1 MIESDGIDRSVQ
13 DDCPP
18 CHLPVQPACGPGC
31 RLGAFLPAGRP
42 RRRFRGLR
50 PVARRV
56 SFAGIPPPAGPAD
69 RIVIEKSRRT
79 LTLFRQEQEIKSY
92 RIALGRDPVGPKV
105 RQGDNRTPEGV
116 YFIDYKVRN
125 SVYHRALHLSYP
137 NPDDVE
143 RARSL
148 GVSPGGS
155 IMIHGMKEDKLWM
168 GDVQYLFNW
177 TNGCIALTN
186 REMEELWDLV
196 SVWTPVEIR
205 P

>member
-1 MIESDGIDRSVQ
+1 MNAR
-13 DDCPP
+13 P
-18 CHLPVQPACGPGC
+18 LPLLL
-31 RLGAFLPAGRP
+31 RLFAA
-42 RRRFRGLR
+42 
-50 PVARRV
+50 PVAAAALFSLFAAPAASSSDAPSAPV
-56 SFAGIPPPAGPAD
+56 ASFTEAAPAAGVPAE
-69 RIVIEKSRRT
+69 RIVIEKSKRT
-79 LTLFRQEQEIKSY
+79 LTLFRQDKEIKTY
-92 RIALGRDPVGPKV
+92 KVALGRDPVGPKV
-105 RQGDNRTPEGV
+105 RQGDNKTPEGV
-116 YFIDYKVRN
+116 YFVDYKVRH
-125 SVYHRALHLSYP
+125 SIYHRALHLSYP

-148 GVSPGGS
+148 GVPPGGS

-196 SVWTPVEIR
+196 SPWTPVEIR

>member
-1 MIESDGIDRSVQ
+1 MIVRLAISRFSLLAVLVAASALFF
-13 DDCPP
+13 PP
-18 CHLPVQPACGPGC
+18 AAPAAASADSAPS
-31 RLGAFLPAGRP
+31 
-42 RRRFRGLR
+42 
-50 PVARRV
+50 PVA
-56 SFAGIPPPAGPAD
+56 SLSQASPPPAGPAD

-177 TNGCIALTN
+177 TNGCIAVTN
-186 REMEELWDLV
+186 SEIEEIWALV
-196 SVWTPVEIR
+196 PDWTTVEIL

>member
-1 MIESDGIDRSVQ
+1 MNAR
-13 DDCPP
+13 P
-18 CHLPVQPACGPGC
+18 LPLLL
-31 RLGAFLPAGRP
+31 RLFAA
-42 RRRFRGLR
+42 
-50 PVARRV
+50 PVAAAALFSLFTAPAAFSSDSPSAPV
-56 SFAGIPPPAGPAD
+56 ASFTEAAPAAGVPAE
-69 RIVIEKSRRT
+69 RIVVEKSKRT
-79 LTLFRQEQEIKSY
+79 LTLFRQDKEIRTYKV
-92 RIALGRDPVGPKV
+92 ALGRDPVGPKV
-105 RQGDNRTPEGV
+105 RQGDNKTPEGV
-116 YFIDYKVRN
+116 YFVDYKVRH
-125 SVYHRALHLSYP
+125 SIYHRALHLSYP

-148 GVSPGGS
+148 GVPPGGS

-196 SVWTPVEIR
+196 SPWTPVEIR

>member
-1 MIESDGIDRSVQ
+1 MN
-13 DDCPP
+13 
-18 CHLPVQPACGPGC
+18 
-31 RLGAFLPAGRP
+31 
-42 RRRFRGLR
+42 LR
-50 PVARRV
+50 PLPCIFKLFAALIAASALFSLLATPDVVSADSSPALVA
-56 SFAGIPPPAGPAD
+56 SFSQTSPPQEGPAD
-69 RIVIEKSRRT
+69 RIVIEKSKRT
-79 LTLFRQEQEIKSY
+79 LTLFRQDQEIKSY

-105 RQGDNRTPEGV
+105 QQGDNKTPEGV

-125 SVYHRALHLSYP
+125 SVYHRALHVSYP

-148 GVSPGGS
+148 GVPPGGS

-196 SVWTPVEIR
+196 SPWTPVEIR